1 MNKIFLLLISGV
13 LSFGSVKAQTNI
25 ISADISFVFVSKD
38 VEGTIDGFASE
49 STIDTGRFVNS
60 EFKGSVAVESLRTG
74 NFLRDWSLKSSKY
87 FDEDEYPKIIFQ
99 STDVSE
105 QDDRFVVKGLLKI
118 KNISKE
124 ISIVFLRE
132 GNQLIGTMSIYSS
145 DFGIDIK
152 KKREDNL
159 VEVKMSLTLE
169 Q

>member
-13 LSFGSVKAQTNI
+13 LSFGSVNAQTNI
-25 ISADISFVFVSKD
+25 IEADISFIFASKD
-38 VEGTIDGFASE
+38 VEGTIGGFTSE
-49 STIDTGRFVNS
+49 STVVTEQLLNS
-60 EFKGSVAVESLRTG
+60 HFKGSVAVESLRTG

-87 FDEDEYPKIIFQ
+87 FDEDEYPEILFQ
-99 STDVSE
+99 STNVIQ
-105 QDDRFVVKGLLKI
+105 QDDRYVVKGQLTI

-124 ISIVFLRE
+124 ISIDFQRE
-132 GNQLIGTMSIYSS
+132 GNRLIGTTSIYSS
-145 DFGIDIK
+145 DFGINIK

>member
-13 LSFGSVKAQTNI
+13 LSFGSINAQTNI
-25 ISADISFVFVSKD
+25 IEADISFIFVSKD
-38 VEGTIDGFASE
+38 VEGTIGGFTSE
-49 STIDTGRFVNS
+49 STVDTEQLLNS
-60 EFKGSVAVESLRTG
+60 YFKGSVSVESLRTG

-87 FDEDEYPKIIFQ
+87 FDEDAYPKILFQ
-99 STDVSE
+99 STNVVR
-105 QDDRFVVKGLLKI
+105 QDDGFIVKGQLTI

-124 ISIVFLRE
+124 ISIDFQRE
-132 GNQLIGTMSIYSS
+132 GNRLIGTMLIHSS